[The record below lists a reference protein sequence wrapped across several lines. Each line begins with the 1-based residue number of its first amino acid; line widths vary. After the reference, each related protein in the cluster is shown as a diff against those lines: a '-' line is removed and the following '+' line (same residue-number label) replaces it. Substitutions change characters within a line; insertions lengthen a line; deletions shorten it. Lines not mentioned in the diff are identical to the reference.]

1 MWDLAAKAFFAIVI
15 PIFDLVL
22 KKYANDLELRRAFL
36 KLVEGLHD
44 EQLVPV
50 RLRDS
55 ARRQREELEGKPFPE
70 SPKA

>member
-1 MWDLAAKAFFAIVI
+1 MFELAAKAFFSIVI

-22 KKYANDLELRRAFL
+22 KKYASDLELRKAFL

-55 ARRQREELEGKPFPE
+55 ARRQREELEAQK
-70 SPKA
+70 